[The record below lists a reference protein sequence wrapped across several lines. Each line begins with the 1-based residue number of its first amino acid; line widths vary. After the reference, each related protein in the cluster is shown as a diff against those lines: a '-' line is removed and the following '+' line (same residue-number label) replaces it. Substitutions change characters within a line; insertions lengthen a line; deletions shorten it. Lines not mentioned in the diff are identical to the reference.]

1 MKIFT
6 AVICALLTACS
17 MTLSSTSSTSSTRH
31 ISTHGL
37 KGSVRMTQTGSGG
50 MDREFEIKDGHL
62 WIRFEHSGVSLD
74 LSEFPGD
81 EITRYFDSLEAP
93 MEFKLPDGTR
103 FVYHGDSFEVDGE
116 TYELEPGSGM
126 SSFSRVGLLINP

>member
-1 MKIFT
+1 MKNIT
-6 AVICALLTACS
+6 AVICALLAACS
-17 MTLSSTSSTSSTRH
+17 STQSDTSSVRH
-31 ISTHGL
+31 IATHTL
-37 KGSVRMTQTGSGG
+37 EGSVRMTRTGSDGL
-50 MDREFEIKDGHL
+50 DREFEIKDGQL

-81 EITRYFDSLEAP
+81 EVTRYFDSLEAP

-126 SSFSRVGLLINP
+126 SSFYRDGLLLNP